1 MGERLGLHNKNPKEN
16 SSQILIMETRYHNC
30 HLWLWR
36 NSFPSN
42 IQVTEGGQ
50 GLNSCFD
57 HKQHSSNERECPGS
71 APISRSYSELNL
83 IKIIG
88 LTNTHTHLHT
98 IPPNTHAPTHVFI
111 FLQNLLSFLLLQLIF
126 PFNIIENRKVWIFA
140 LGLLKYVF
148 MHKDFVYTFI
158 QFP

>member
-1 MGERLGLHNKNPKEN
+1 
-16 SSQILIMETRYHNC
+16 METRYHNC

-88 LTNTHTHLHT
+88 LTNTHTLTHNPAKHT
-98 IPPNTHAPTHVFI
+98 RAHSCFHHFAK
-111 FLQNLLSFLLLQLIF
+111 NLLSFLLLQLIF